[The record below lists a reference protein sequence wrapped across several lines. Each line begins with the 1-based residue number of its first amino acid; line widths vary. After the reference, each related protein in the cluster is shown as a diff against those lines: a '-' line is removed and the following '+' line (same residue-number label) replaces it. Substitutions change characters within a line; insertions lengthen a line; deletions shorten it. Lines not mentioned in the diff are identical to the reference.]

1 MPAFNYILSV
11 TGDCSNTSSG
21 ALSVFLEGGTPPYTV
36 EFISPFSSV
45 YIDVVNDPVVV
56 TGLYADTYYL
66 RVNDS
71 TLPEN
76 LEYYINIPV
85 SNGVCATILNVNDS
99 TCGFNNG
106 SVTGTSTSLYSSTSY
121 YIYNNDNTFITSAI
135 TNASSIV
142 FQNLSA
148 DTYYMVANDLGGCT
162 GRTSNFI
169 VEESIPFD
177 FGLYVV
183 PNSSCNGV
191 PFGKV
196 IVTGLTGVAPYT
208 YIWSNGQTGSTIS
221 GLTAGTYTV
230 QVTDG
235 SGCKKTKA
243 GVVENSTPMG
253 LGSFEPTAPNCL
265 ENDGS
270 LTLNIT
276 GGTGPYYYVSNV
288 GQNKIT
294 YSQSFTL
301 TGLSAGYYQF
311 TVTDATLCPLQLDY
325 TLVSQGI
332 NSVSV
337 IASNSTC
344 GSSDGSILISVEGG
358 QTPYVYTLVYPDSTN
373 SSITSNSASYEF
385 TNLYS
390 GTYTV
395 FIQDATGCLVQEEL
409 TIIAESKF
417 DLITQ
422 ITGTSC
428 NLLNGILSVTCTTGF
443 TLPLDY
449 SLDGE
454 QNIIDTTL
462 SSVTFSNV
470 SSGQHTITV
479 TDADGCSR
487 TKQIVVSSS
496 VGLNYTLYTTSCG
509 SGNNGTITA
518 FISSGTPP
526 FLYNWSNNVL
536 GNPQSITAS
545 GLSGGTYNLTITDN
559 NGCSLLRTTNI
570 ECDTSSTSY
579 QTYVMGSEEFV
590 IESPTKCGLIQMLNE
605 GFQDL
610 IEGNYSCNLV
620 TATFTA
626 QVSVNPLGLSG
637 SELFYT
643 TSSLN
648 DAPTDELWYDT
659 ITDLLLSIPGVD
671 KVVIDGE
678 NNVITIQSLPNDSTL
693 SGQEILIEVKIN
705 YDINCSS

>member
-243 GVVENSTPMG
+243 GVVVDSDPMG
-253 LGSFEPTAPNCL
+253 LALFEAIPPSCL
-265 ENDGS
+265 ENNGE

-276 GGTGPYYYVSNV
+276 GGTGPYYYSANTGNV
-288 GQNKIT
+288 KIT
-294 YSQSFTL
+294 YMQSFTL
-301 TGLSAGYYQF
+301 TGISAGYYEF
-311 TVTDATLCPLQLDY
+311 LVTDATLCTLQVAT
-325 TLVSQGI
+325 TLSSEGGI
-332 NSVSV
+332 NSVTTTV
-337 IASNSTC
+337 TNSNC
-344 GSSDGSILISVEGG
+344 GSDNGSVLITVDGG
-358 QTPYVYTLVYPDSTN
+358 QSPYVYTLIYPDSTN
-373 SSITSNSASYEF
+373 LSVTNDLTSYEF

-395 FIQDATGCLVQEEL
+395 FVQDATGCSYQEE
-409 TIIAESKF
+409 ISVIAESKF
-417 DLITQ
+417 DILTQ
-422 ITGTSC
+422 VTGTSC
-428 NLLNGILSVTCTTGF
+428 NLPNGVISIQCSSGF

-449 SLDGE
+449 SLDGV

-462 SSVTFSNV
+462 SAVTFV
-470 SSGQHTITV
+470 DVTSGQHTVTV
-479 TDADGCSR
+479 TDADGCQRS
-487 TKQIVVSSS
+487 KQIVVLGS

-509 SGNNGTITA
+509 SGNNGSITT

-526 FLYNWSNNVL
+526 FTFDWSDNVM
-536 GNPQSITAS
+536 GNPQNITVN
-545 GLSGGTYNLTITDN
+545 GLSGGTYSVSIIDD
-559 NGCSLLRTTNI
+559 NGCSLTRSTTI
-570 ECDTSSTSY
+570 ECDSSSTSY
-579 QTYVMGSEEFV
+579 QTYVMGSEEFS

-605 GFQDL
+605 GYLDL
-610 IEGNYSCNLV
+610 IEGNYNCNLV
-620 TATFTA
+620 SATFIG
-626 QVSVNPLGLSG
+626 QVSVTPMGLFG
-637 SELFYT
+637 SQSFYT
-643 TSSLN
+643 TNSLS
-648 DAPTDELWYDT
+648 DAPTDEEWYTT
-659 ITDLLLSIPGVD
+659 ITELLLSIPGVNT
-671 KVVIDGE
+671 VTVDGS
-678 NNVITIQSLPNDSTL
+678 NNVITIQSYPNDATL
-693 SGQEILIEVKIN
+693 SGQEIKIEIKIN
-705 YDINCSS
+705 YNINC